1 MTETG
6 ELMRPSIVDRVRM
19 HFADAKL
26 SAGPVSREAIR
37 QIRKIQYMV
46 PKGVA
51 SQDFDNA
58 KRSAIAKFA
67 EKDAQAKKEQP
78 WVWLANIVKL
88 WFYAPV
94 VVAAF
99 PARSSL
105 HEEMKQIKES
115 GKKWRKYL
123 RDHGEKIKDTDAVRV
138 SSQRVNEIASHIMA
152 GQLPTGMK

>member
-1 MTETG
+1 M
-6 ELMRPSIVDRVRM
+6 MRPSIVERIRM

-51 SQDFDNA
+51 SEEFNKA
-58 KRSAIAKFA
+58 KLAAITKFA
-67 EKDAQAKKEQP
+67 QKDEEARKEQP

-99 PARSSL
+99 PTQTSL

-115 GKKWRKYL
+115 GKKWRSYM
-123 RDHGEKIKDTDAVRV
+123 REHGEKVRGGDAIHV
-138 SSQRVNEIASHIMA
+138 SSQRVNEIVSHIMA
-152 GQLPTGMK
+152 GQPPLGVK

>member
-6 ELMRPSIVDRVRM
+6 EMMRPSIIERVRM
-19 HFADAKL
+19 HIADAKL

-46 PKGVA
+46 PKGYA
-51 SQDFDNA
+51 SQEFESA
-58 KRSAIAKFA
+58 KRSAITKFA
-67 EKDAQAKKEQP
+67 EKDEQARKEQP
-78 WVWLANIVKL
+78 WVWLTNIVKL

-105 HEEMKQIKES
+105 HEELKQIKES
-115 GKKWRKYL
+115 GKKWRTYL
-123 RDHGEKIKDTDAVRV
+123 HQHGEKVKGMDAVHL
-138 SSQRVNEIASHIMA
+138 SSQRVHEITSHIMA
-152 GQLPTGMK
+152 GQLPLGIK